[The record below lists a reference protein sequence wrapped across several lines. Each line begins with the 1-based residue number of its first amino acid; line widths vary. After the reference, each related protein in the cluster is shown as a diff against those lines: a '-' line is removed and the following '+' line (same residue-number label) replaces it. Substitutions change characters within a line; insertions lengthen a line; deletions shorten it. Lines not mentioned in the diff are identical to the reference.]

1 MQSIETPARPLRI
14 SDEGS
19 GRVALEAPGEAGE
32 TRIFLGYEG
41 PPLPARLEVARLEPL
56 APGAWRL
63 SGAQG
68 QFDFR
73 ARGLELLEPKPDLFA
88 ELLAPFAL
96 GQRDRWLVGIL
107 LKLLRLPGGA
117 WLLRR
122 WHSRRR

>member
-1 MQSIETPARPLRI
+1 MQSIEAPARALRI

-19 GRVALEAPGEAGE
+19 GRIALETPGEAGE
-32 TRIFLGYEG
+32 TRIFLGYDG
-41 PPLPARLEVARLEPL
+41 PPLPARLEEARLESL
-56 APGAWRL
+56 AP
-63 SGAQG
+63 G

-73 ARGLELLEPKPDLFA
+73 ARGLELLEPKPELFA

>member
-1 MQSIETPARPLRI
+1 MQSIEASARPLRI

-32 TRIFLGYEG
+32 TWIFLGYEG
-41 PPLPARLEVARLEPL
+41 PPLPARLEAARLEPL

-68 QFDFR
+68 QFDFH

>member
-1 MQSIETPARPLRI
+1 MQSVEAPARAVRI

-19 GRVALEAPGEAGE
+19 GRVALEASGEAGE
-32 TRIFLGYEG
+32 TRVFLGYEG
-41 PPLPARLEVARLEPL
+41 PPLPARLDAARLEAL

-63 SGAQG
+63 SGTQG
-68 QFDFR
+68 QFDFH
-73 ARGLELLEPKPDLFA
+73 ARGQEILEPKAQLFG